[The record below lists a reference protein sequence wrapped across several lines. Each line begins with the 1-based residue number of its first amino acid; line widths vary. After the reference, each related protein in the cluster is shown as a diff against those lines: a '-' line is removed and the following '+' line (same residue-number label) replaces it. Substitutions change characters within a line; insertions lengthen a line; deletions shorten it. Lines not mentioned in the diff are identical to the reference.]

1 MKRLALALAL
11 LAATTA
17 HAQTQK
23 VFRCVDERGGTYY
36 TEKPGPNCKQTRI
49 DTAPGQDRAPKAPAA
64 KSADRQNQKAR
75 IAKQSASAPLTK
87 ERHCSGLSKEAA
99 QLSSGKSRLDPG
111 AAAVRLAGIEA
122 ELARSCP

>member
-49 DTAPGQDRAPKAPAA
+49 DTAPGQAQPPKAPAA
-64 KSADRQNQKAR
+64 KSAEQKPR
-75 IAKQSASAPLTK
+75 VAKSSASAPLTK
-87 ERHCSGLSKEAA
+87 ERHCSGLSKEVT

-122 ELARSCP
+122 ELARSCQ